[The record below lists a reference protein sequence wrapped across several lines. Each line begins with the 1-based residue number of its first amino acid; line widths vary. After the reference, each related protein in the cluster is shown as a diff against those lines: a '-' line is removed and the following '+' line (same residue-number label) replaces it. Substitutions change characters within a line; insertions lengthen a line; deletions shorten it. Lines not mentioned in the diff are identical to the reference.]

1 MDKRFVLIGIMFLGV
16 NLTACEVWNQS
27 QLNHWEQG
35 RESAAKWKVNTDRD
49 AQEYIME
56 LDPSPTMCPIVDAN
70 YEKSTYNAISHLL
83 ATAHPPAGQFE
94 VFNSDRPVLYSTTV
108 NLNDYSNTT
117 NFGRLHG
124 ELFASALVQHWQ
136 NDLLKM
142 TLRQSSAPIIPQ
154 QGEFLLSRDIQDLA
168 VDYNAGAV
176 LVSTYSVAIDKVY
189 LNLQLINVDY
199 NTVVAS
205 ATYSIPLGPRTR
217 GMLLNIEIATE
228 ANGDFLWN

>member
-1 MDKRFVLIGIMFLGV
+1 MNKIFVIIGIIFLGA
-16 NLTACEVWNQS
+16 NLTACEVWNHHRA
-27 QLNHWEQG
+27 NHWEQG
-35 RESAAKWKVNTDRD
+35 KEGAANWKVNTDRD
-49 AQEYIME
+49 AQERIME
-56 LDPSPTMCPIVDAN
+56 LDPSPTVCPIVDAN

-83 ATAHPPAGQFE
+83 ATAHPPAGQLE
-94 VFNSDRPVLYSTTV
+94 VFNPDRPVLYSTTV

-136 NDLLKM
+136 NDLVKM

-154 QGEFLLSRDIQDLA
+154 QGEFLLSRDVQNLA

-176 LVSTYSVAIDKVY
+176 LVSTYSVSIDKVY
-189 LNLQLINVDY
+189 INLQLINVDY

-205 ATYSIPLGPRTR
+205 ASYSIPLGPRTR
-217 GMLLNIEIATE
+217 GMLQNIEIANET
-228 ANGDFLWN
+228 NGDFLCN

>member
-56 LDPSPTMCPIVDAN
+56 LDPSPTMRPIVDAN

-154 QGEFLLSRDIQDLA
+154 QGEFLLSRDVQDLA

-189 LNLQLINVDY
+189 LNIQLINVDY

-228 ANGDFLWN
+228 ANGDFLCN